1 MYKGSDIFLA
11 AFGKVLCLYYTVDW
25 RDNILLVIGKKKE
38 KFFWEKVD
46 LSEINLNFEKE
57 EGGRAGGGE
66 GGECQQYLY
75 D

>member
-11 AFGKVLCLYYTVDW
+11 AFGKVLCLYYSEDW
-25 RDNILLVIGKKKE
+25 EIIFFLVIGKKK